1 MLKYKGKE
9 KQNFQD
15 KIMSQKVRNPLAQAL
30 GIVLQ
35 SLRDQMGGISS
46 TEIAEKLGLAASHY
60 RMIEAGSA
68 IIQPSRA
75 VRIVQTFDT
84 IEFIPLCQ
92 VLVAIKILDSTR
104 QSISDMRT
112 TTELINEANPAL
124 VKVTKKMEKLWEV
137 IENAQPSDVART
149 IVSQGL
155 KDELENFLIT
165 EPVIFTADEIDNF
178 MSPTYEHPLA
188 GPLYSKIGNI
198 LQGVAP
204 FYLDTVLQLISN
216 LRDVAPR
223 VTAGELAKWEA
234 LHRQKF
240 SHVIGIIRKP
250 EIILDVSTF
259 DYNYLWDDC
268 FHKMLIVY
276 RDPPAERERTIKERI
291 AENLR
296 RKFELEHIKYESKLS
311 NFDEIINTKLTIEYG
326 KGNNILI
333 DNILSYRDI
342 NMNNLWAYVMTSGYA
357 IPFIDNATVN
367 LNTSDIYGSS
377 LGYDETSEKLVQIRR
392 LCNDLGFKL

>member
-1 MLKYKGKE
+1 
-9 KQNFQD
+9 
-15 KIMSQKVRNPLAQAL
+15 MSQKARNPLAQAL

-35 SLRDQMGGISS
+35 GIRDKMGGISS

-92 VLVAIKILDSTR
+92 VLVAIQILDSNR
-104 QSISDMRT
+104 QNISDMRT
-112 TTELINEANPAL
+112 TAELICQANPAL
-124 VKVTKKMEKLWEV
+124 VRVLKKMEKLWAI
-137 IENAQPSDVART
+137 IENAEPSDVAKT

-155 KDELENFLIT
+155 KDELEKFLTT

-204 FYLDTVLQLISN
+204 FYLDTVLQLIGN
-216 LRDVAPR
+216 LKDVTPR
-223 VTAGELAKWEA
+223 ATAEELARWEV
-234 LHRQKF
+234 LHKERF
-240 SHVIGIIRKP
+240 THVIGIIRTP

-259 DYNYLWDDC
+259 DYSYLWDDH

-276 RDPPAERERTIKERI
+276 RNQPTERDRTIKERT
-291 AENLR
+291 ADNLR
-296 RKFELEHIKYESKLS
+296 RRFELEHVKYESELS
-311 NFDEIINTKLTIEYG
+311 SFDKVVDHKLTIEHG
-326 KGNNILI
+326 KDNTSLI
-333 DNILSYRDI
+333 DDILSYREV
-342 NMNNLWAYVMTSGYA
+342 NMNNLWAYIMINGYV
-357 IPFIDNATVN
+357 IPFIDNATVGP
-367 LNTSDIYGSS
+367 NTSDIYGSS

-392 LCNDLGFKL
+392 LYNDLGLKL

>member
-1 MLKYKGKE
+1 
-9 KQNFQD
+9 
-15 KIMSQKVRNPLAQAL
+15 MSQKARNPLAQAL

-35 SLRDQMGGISS
+35 GIRDKMGGISS
-46 TEIAEKLGLAASHY
+46 TEIAKKLGLAASHY

-92 VLVAIKILDSTR
+92 VLVAIQILDSNR
-104 QSISDMRT
+104 QHISDMRT
-112 TTELINEANPAL
+112 TAELICEANPAL
-124 VKVTKKMEKLWEV
+124 VRVLKKMEKLWAI
-137 IENAQPSDVART
+137 IENAEPSDVAKT

-155 KDELENFLIT
+155 KDELEKFLTT

-204 FYLDTVLQLISN
+204 FYLDTVLQLIGN
-216 LRDVAPR
+216 LRDVTPR
-223 VTAGELAKWEA
+223 ATAEELARWEV
-234 LHRQKF
+234 LHKERF
-240 SHVIGIIRKP
+240 THVIGIIRTP

-259 DYNYLWDDC
+259 DYSYLWDDH

-276 RDPPAERERTIKERI
+276 RNQPTERDRTIKERI
-291 AENLR
+291 ADNLR
-296 RKFELEHIKYESKLS
+296 RRFELEHIKYESELS
-311 NFDEIINTKLTIEYG
+311 SFDEVVDHKLTIEHG
-326 KGNNILI
+326 KDNTSLI
-333 DNILSYRDI
+333 DDILSYREV
-342 NMNNLWAYVMTSGYA
+342 NMNNLWAYVMINGYV
-357 IPFIDNATVN
+357 IPFIDNATVGP
-367 LNTSDIYGSS
+367 NTSDIYGSS

-392 LCNDLGFKL
+392 LYNDLGLKL